1 MGVLSFISDTID
13 DITSSGLYGSVE
25 DFAKS
30 DMGKSLLQLGIG
42 NLAKDQFQAQTPQ
55 VGYQGG
61 IPDYQ
66 AVRSRVPMQA
76 PNQYPLQQ
84 EEVPQTPRRPGE
96 GGRRYFSD
104 TIFATAPATPTPTLE
119 EAQAT
124 AQAQANALAGI
135 VPEPQTPVVPEPQ
148 TPVGNMENPQGLA
161 AGGIASAHNGYYLG
175 GKTDGMADDVPASI
189 DGKQEARLSDGEF
202 VIPADV
208 VSHLGNGNSDAGA
221 DQLHGMMNNVRMER
235 TGNPEQGKQIDPNK
249 FMPTM
254 AQGGIAQAYN
264 NGGGVKKYVHG
275 GTTHA
280 STTPASTTPASTT
293 PATTTPAGTT
303 TTPASTTTTSTTQET
318 DGIYDNIGEEGGT
331 FAGTESSLSNWAGPY
346 VTDMLGRGQAI
357 SEMPYEA
364 YTGPLS
370 AGASGLQDQ
379 AFTGVGSLDQG
390 IMGVQD
396 FTAADATAGMN
407 PYLMASLNPQL
418 DEARRQSEID
428 RVANAGRMTKAG
440 AFGGSRQALM
450 DMEGQRGLQANLA
463 NITGKGYKDAYDVAR
478 DQFNK
483 TQTARNA
490 YGFDVLNEQQE
501 AGAAQRGIESEG
513 VAADYGQFREER
525 DYPAK
530 AVQYMQSLLQD
541 MPLEAQSNYYT
552 GNSSASQTAAGA
564 AGVEDLLRLLGLGGG
579 TSSNAGQP
587 FNTNT
592 HGSATPAQIAA
603 ELAANPSMTPA
614 QIKAKYP

>member
-1 MGVLSFISDTID
+1 MGWYSDTVDFLTPDGSKAEGFFNSEIVGGVIQGAAANELNKYFQP
-13 DITSSGLYGSVE
+13 DIP
-25 DFAKS
+25 K
-30 DMGKSLLQLGIG
+30 
-42 NLAKDQFQAQTPQ
+42 
-55 VGYQGG
+55 VGYQGK
-61 IPDYQ
+61 IPNLQ
-66 AVRSRVPMQA
+66 AVRERVPMQQPTEGQPA
-76 PNQYPLQQ
+76 
-84 EEVPQTPRRPGE
+84 RRPGE
-96 GGRRYFSD
+96 TGRRYFSD
-104 TIFATAPATPTPTLE
+104 VQYATRPEQKTQTVE
-119 EAQAT
+119 EAQAK
-124 AQAQANALAGI
+124 ARAQANAIAGI
-135 VPEPQTPVVPEPQ
+135 VPEPQTY
-148 TPVGNMENPQGLA
+148 A

-249 FMPTM
+249 FMPKM

-264 NGGGVKKYVHG
+264 NGGSVYKNHSPKTNFEDGDAVVG
-275 GTTHA
+275 GEG
-280 STTPASTTPASTT
+280 
-293 PATTTPAGTT
+293 AGTVDPNAT
-303 TTPASTTTTSTTQET
+303 
-318 DGIYDNIGEEGGT
+318 IGKV
-331 FAGTESSLSNWAGPY
+331 AGTESSLSNWAGDY
-346 VTDMLGRGQAI
+346 VVDLLGQGKALGNQEYQA
-357 SEMPYEA
+357 YE
-364 YTGPLS
+364 GPIS
-370 AGASGLQDQ
+370 AGASDLQDQ

-390 IMGVQD
+390 TMGVQD

-463 NITGKGYKDAYDVAR
+463 DITGRGYKDAYDVAR

-501 AGAAQRGIESEG
+501 AGATERGIESEG
-513 VAADYGQFREER
+513 MAADYAQFSEER
-525 DYPAK
+525 QFPYTQ
-530 AVQYMQSLLQD
+530 VQYMKSLLQGL
-541 MPLEAQSNYYT
+541 PLEAQTQSYIAP
-552 GNSSASQTAAGA
+552 SSAAQLANTANTIDELYGEY
-564 AGVEDLLRLLGLGGG
+564 GPG
-579 TSSNAGQP
+579 SSTP
-587 FNTNT
+587 FNAAT
-592 HGSATPAQIAA
+592 HGSATATQIQA
-603 ELAANPSMTPA
+603 ELAANPSMTNA

>member
-1 MGVLSFISDTID
+1 MGVSSFITNTIED
-13 DITSSGLYGSVE
+13 LVGLYDSTV
-25 DFAKS
+25 DFAQS

-42 NLAKDQFQAQTPQ
+42 DLVKDQFQAQTPQ

-124 AQAQANALAGI
+124 AQTQANALAGI

-148 TPVGNMENPQGLA
+148 PSVGNMENINAYA
-161 AGGIASAHNGYYLG
+161 AGGIASAYNRRHNGYYLG

-189 DGKQEARLSDGEF
+189 DGTQEARLSDGEF

-221 DQLHGMMNNVRMER
+221 DQLHGMMDNVRMER

-249 FMPTM
+249 FMPKM

-264 NGGGVKKYVHG
+264 TGGGV
-275 GTTHA
+275 A
-280 STTPASTTPASTT
+280 NTTPASTT
-293 PATTTPAGTT
+293 PATTTPASTTPATTTSASATPASTTPATT
-303 TTPASTTTTSTTQET
+303 TTPAGTTPSTTQET

-331 FAGTESSLSNWAGPY
+331 LAGTESSLSNWAGPY
-346 VTDMLGRGQAI
+346 VTDMLGRGQAV

-370 AGASGLQDQ
+370 AGASDLQAQ

-390 IMGVQD
+390 TMGVQD
-396 FTAADATAGMN
+396 FTATDATAGMN

-418 DEARRQSEID
+418 DEARRQSEIS
-428 RVANAGRMTKAG
+428 RVANAGRMTRAG

-552 GNSSASQTAAGA
+552 GDSSASQIAKGA
-564 AGVEDLLRLLGLGGG
+564 AGLEDLLSLLG
-579 TSSNAGQP
+579 
-587 FNTNT
+587 
-592 HGSATPAQIAA
+592 
-603 ELAANPSMTPA
+603 
-614 QIKAKYP
+614 Y

>member
-13 DITSSGLYGSVE
+13 DITGSGLYASVE

-42 NLAKDQFQAQTPQ
+42 NLAKDQFQASVPQ

-124 AQAQANALAGI
+124 AQTQANALAGV

-148 TPVGNMENPQGLA
+148 TPAGNTGDTNLGFA
-161 AGGIASAHNGYYLG
+161 AGGIASAYNRRHNGYYLG
-175 GKTDGMADDVPASI
+175 GKTDGMADDVPATI
-189 DGKQEARLSDGEF
+189 DGTQEARLSDGEF

-221 DQLHGMMNNVRMER
+221 DQLHGMMDNVRMER

-249 FMPTM
+249 FMPKM

-264 NGGGVKKYVHG
+264 SGGGV
-275 GTTHA
+275 A
-280 STTPASTTPASTT
+280 NTT
-293 PATTTPAGTT
+293 PATTNPVTTNPATPAGTT
-303 TTPASTTTTSTTQET
+303 TTPAGTTTSTTQET
-318 DGIYDNIGEEGGT
+318 DGIYDNIGEEGG
-331 FAGTESSLSNWAGPY
+331 ALVGTESSLSNWAGPY
-346 VTDMLGRGQAI
+346 VTDMLGRGQAV

-370 AGASGLQDQ
+370 AGASDLQDQ

-390 IMGVQD
+390 TMGVQD

-418 DEARRQSEID
+418 DEARRQSEIS

-501 AGAAQRGIESEG
+501 AGATERGIESEG
-513 VAADYGQFREER
+513 VAADYAQFREER

-541 MPLEAQSNYYT
+541 MPLESQSNYYT
-552 GNSSASQTAAGA
+552 GPSSASQTAAGA
-564 AGVEDLLRLLGLGGG
+564 AGVEDLLALLGYG
-579 TSSNAGQP
+579 
-587 FNTNT
+587 
-592 HGSATPAQIAA
+592 
-603 ELAANPSMTPA
+603 
-614 QIKAKYP
+614 